1 MALFVINYDWKMPI
15 RSLGLSVTDF
25 DFDYCSQFDFSKTV
39 EKREK
44 LEKIDTAVDALKDR
58 YGTTASDVER
68 YYLIQSF
75 RISALMTTTA
85 FTLYRRFNGKTCFG
99 IIYDF
104 CLQFSFLFDI
114 ITSHIR
120 C

>member
-58 YGTTASDVER
+58 YRVNVVVVIWAEMR
-68 YYLIQSF
+68 KLCI
-75 RISALMTTTA
+75 
-85 FTLYRRFNGKTCFG
+85 K
-99 IIYDF
+99 
-104 CLQFSFLFDI
+104 
-114 ITSHIR
+114 
-120 C
+120 